1 MKLLTFALCALASFS
16 VFATPPMAVVNGV
29 DVPAASLEA
38 AVAQAQRRGVTVTT
52 EVRQQLRDQVLA
64 EELMWQRAKAAGLDA
79 APATLA
85 AIERAKRQAAIE
97 AYIATQVK
105 PVEPTERAIRARYDD
120 IVARLGAKEFRLS
133 LIQTPDEPALRA
145 AAAQLTQGAE
155 FATVARRTSRV
166 PSAARGGELDWI
178 SFRQPVRDGDT
189 NGLPTPIAE
198 AVLTLKPG
206 QISAPIA
213 LGDSWALVRL
223 DAMRDTLVP
232 DYTAVRDT
240 LRVALASQAIEAQ
253 GKQLVIDLMRGAH
266 IRVNP

>member
-1 MKLLTFALCALASFS
+1 MKLLTFVLCALASLTA
-16 VFATPPMAVVNGV
+16 FATPPLAMVNGI
-29 DVPAASLEA
+29 DVPASALEA
-38 AVAQAQRRGVTVTT
+38 AVAQARQRGTT
-52 EVRQQLRDQVLA
+52 ITPDVRQQLRDRVLA
-64 EELMWQRAKAAGLDA
+64 EELMWQRAKAAGLDT

-105 PVEPTERAIRARYDD
+105 PVEPSERAIRARYDD
-120 IVARLGAKEFRLS
+120 IVARLGRKEFRLS
-133 LIQTPDEPALRA
+133 LIQTPDEAALHA
-145 AAAQLTQGAE
+145 AAAQLAQGAE
-155 FATVARRTSRV
+155 FATVARRVSRV

-198 AVLTLKPG
+198 AVLRLKPG
-206 QISAPIA
+206 QVSAPIA

-232 DYTAVRDT
+232 DYAAVRDT
-240 LRVALASQAIEAQ
+240 LRIALASQAIEAQ
-253 GKQLVIDLMRGAH
+253 SKQLVIDLMRGAH